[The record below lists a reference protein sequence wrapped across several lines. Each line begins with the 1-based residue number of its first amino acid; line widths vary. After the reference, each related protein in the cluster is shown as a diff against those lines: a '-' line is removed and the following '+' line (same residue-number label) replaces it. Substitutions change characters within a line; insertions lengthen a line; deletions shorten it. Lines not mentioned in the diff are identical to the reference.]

1 MYDVN
6 GTAMYVSQ
14 EFSIPLYS
22 LAIDV
27 SADSRYVVT
36 HSGSVYGMKRTALNG
51 GGMNTR
57 HVFSASTAQGR
68 DGEACINQ
76 DNTIVYTASGA
87 PYDFPGTNIA
97 SGQIV
102 QRLPGSNYPS
112 SILCLWNGV
121 VIGGIDGYYNS
132 TDIWIYDGVTGL
144 ELAQTSSS
152 ESGSYRSLRDRGLAA
167 SGDATRLISMSGVY
181 GALTQ
186 ELRFQS
192 IPAP

>member
-1 MYDVN
+1 
-6 GTAMYVSQ
+6 
-14 EFSIPLYS
+14 
-22 LAIDV
+22 
-27 SADSRYVVT
+27 
-36 HSGSVYGMKRTALNG
+36 
-51 GGMNTR
+51 
-57 HVFSASTAQGR
+57 
-68 DGEACINQ
+68 
-76 DNTIVYTASGA
+76 
-87 PYDFPGTNIA
+87 
-97 SGQIV
+97 
-102 QRLPGSNYPS
+102 
-112 SILCLWNGV
+112 V